1 MTTATKT
8 QTAYSQRGLEL
19 VRAWGGD
26 LSGRIPPDK
35 CPVKHMPTV
44 RCSAC
49 GNTPPRGALSDA
61 PTVLR
66 ETRWMFWYGGSVY
79 SPAPNAIDLAMEA
92 AVVPSPEHIAAETL
106 LAAKQA
112 AYTVALRALE
122 LATAEHDKARGETK
136 MFVRDGLFFTT
147 GGRALARLERA
158 VDDARRG
165 MEDAELDLKR
175 ARGDVAEH
183 EEFVENQKLVWR
195 DKHRAEFA

>member
-1 MTTATKT
+1 MTTKT
-8 QTAYSQRGLEL
+8 QIAYSQRGLEL
-19 VRAWGGD
+19 VKAWGGD

-35 CPVKHMPTV
+35 CSVKHMPTV
-44 RCSAC
+44 PCSGCA
-49 GNTPPRGALSDA
+49 NTPPRGALSDV
-61 PTVLR
+61 PTELR
-66 ETRWMFWYGGSVY
+66 ELRWGFWYGASTYTV
-79 SPAPNAIDLAMEA
+79 APNPIDVAMEK
-92 AVVPSPEHIAAETL
+92 AVQPSPEHIAAETL

-112 AYTVALRALE
+112 AYDLARRALE
-122 LATAEHDKARGETK
+122 VATAEHEHARGERKT
-136 MFVRDGLFFTT
+136 FVRDGIFFTT

-175 ARGDVAEH
+175 ARGDVAEY